1 MFFRGAK
8 ATPPFL
14 ISNFPFL
21 SFLFSLP
28 LYTLPF
34 PPRRAAHLNLTRG
47 FGEVPPCSRNRKHN
61 KMLKVLTN
69 TTYFGET
76 IPWTPP
82 LQLLSGTSPRPLGI
96 AAYVCISKESLITWN
111 CIYKLPTQNDF
122 HQLRLIILLQN
133 LYSVQKSYYTL
144 QFYKI
149 LLHTHKFLQHTL
161 CRKTRCFRPW
171 IYREAYNC
179 QTPTWA
185 LPLDPAGWL
194 PSPRPTASSPQCL
207 A

>member
-21 SFLFSLP
+21 SFLFSLL

-96 AAYVCISKESLITWN
+96 AAYVCKQRKFNYLKLHIQTTNTKRFSPVAIDNIITEFVL
-111 CIYKLPTQNDF
+111 CP
-122 HQLRLIILLQN
+122 
-133 LYSVQKSYYTL
+133 
-144 QFYKI
+144 KI
-149 LLHTHKFLQHTL
+149 LLHAAILQ
-161 CRKTRCFRPW
+161 
-171 IYREAYNC
+171 N
-179 QTPTWA
+179 
-185 LPLDPAGWL
+185 
-194 PSPRPTASSPQCL
+194 PTAHSQIPTTHFVSQNTVF
-207 A
+207 